1 MQRFNSSDVAT
12 HKRVK
17 LLKTNLLYKSPNA
30 GEIKLLTLCV
40 AKQKERP
47 LRSAVEMSA

>member
-12 HKRVK
+12 YKHFK
-17 LLKTNLLYKSPNA
+17 LLSTNLLYKAPNA

-47 LRSAVEMSA
+47 LRAAVEMGA

>member
-1 MQRFNSSDVAT
+1 MQKFNSSAVAT
-12 HKRVK
+12 YKHVK
-17 LLKTNLLYKSPNA
+17 LVKTNLLYKSPNA

-47 LRSAVEMSA
+47 LRAAVETSA